1 MNELNEFNEML
12 CERLGVGEGED
23 IGFAEWRRKREG
35 QRKKVQEE
43 KLSLQREVQSG
54 LLWSALVTLWSAFV
68 VCIGHAVVGP
78 SASSVWL
85 ASTVAMNLVVVLWFM
100 KCT

>member
-1 MNELNEFNEML
+1 MNELSEFNEML

-35 QRKKVQEE
+35 ERKKVQEE

-54 LLWSALVTLWSAFV
+54 LLWSASVVLWYALVMLWSV
-68 VCIGHAVVGP
+68 H
-78 SASSVWL
+78 SASSVVEWP
-85 ASTVAMNLVVVLWFM
+85 
-100 KCT
+100 CI